1 MKSDVTTNA
10 NPDVDFYFT
19 KSETWQKELKKL
31 RAILLKCQ
39 LKEELKW
46 GVPCYTLEKS
56 NIVLIHVFK
65 EYCALLF
72 FKGVLLQDSAGILV
86 QQTKNV
92 RAGRQIR
99 FASSRDVD
107 ERESLIKKYI
117 QEAIELEKSG
127 LKVEFKK
134 TTEFVVPEEFQRK
147 LNEMPKLTAAFNLLT
162 PGRQRAYLLH
172 FSSPKQAKTR
182 ESRIE
187 KCLQQILNG
196 KGLND

>member
-1 MKSDVTTNA
+1 MAGGSTNSVCKQPW
-10 NPDVDFYFT
+10 N
-19 KSETWQKELKKL
+19 KRKGKL
-31 RAILLKCQ
+31 
-39 LKEELKW
+39 
-46 GVPCYTLEKS
+46 Y
-56 NIVLIHVFK
+56 
-65 EYCALLF
+65 
-72 FKGVLLQDSAGILV
+72 
-86 QQTKNV
+86 
-92 RAGRQIR
+92 
-99 FASSRDVD
+99 
-107 ERESLIKKYI
+107 IKYLH
-117 QEAIELEKSG
+117 QAIELEKSG

-196 KGLND
+196 KGLNN